1 MKKRLNQFTMS
12 QFIDIACGDYSS
24 IGAKQE
30 EARAIAEN
38 IIAQYNDMSDP
49 VSAKAR
55 LYEQEK
61 LSRNRCKTVL
71 YATLLNLV
79 NIYKAYDEVREILKT
94 IGSTDVAEL
103 EDDKLSARLEQML
116 KQENFQRDR
125 LEFERSKTEPEKE
138 PTEDEIRSSFDR
150 QTARLMAHFKFAITL
165 ERISASVYAHLVNM
179 AIRQQRA
186 QASSSKQVAGK

>member
-1 MKKRLNQFTMS
+1 MKKRLNQFTMA

-24 IGAKQE
+24 IGAKPE

-49 VSAKAR
+49 ASAKAR

-61 LSRNRCKTVL
+61 FSRNRCKIVL
-71 YATLLNLV
+71 FSTLLNLV
-79 NIYKAYDEVREILKT
+79 NIYKAYDEVRDILKS
-94 IGSTDVAEL
+94 IGSSDVAEL
-103 EDDKLSARLEQML
+103 EDEKLAARLEQIL
-116 KQENFQRDR
+116 KQEKFQHDR
-125 LEFERSKTEPEKE
+125 MEYERSKSDADKE

-165 ERISASVYAHLVNM
+165 ERISASVYANLVNM

-186 QASSSKQVAGK
+186 QTASSKQVAGK